1 MKCSKAPS
9 NTCNSKGQD
18 MRDFY
23 QVEQELESL
32 FKKRIMFFDG
42 GMGTMIQQLSLT
54 EGDFRGSIF
63 ADHHIDLSGNN
74 DLLSITAPDKIK
86 EIHKQYLN
94 AGSDI
99 IGTNTF
105 NSTSIAQAD
114 YGLESQ
120 VKLLNKQAAKVA
132 VQAAE
137 EVMRENPGR
146 KCFVAGSLGPTNKTA
161 SMSPDVNRPGY
172 RAISFDEL
180 VDSYYEQM
188 EALIDGGVHI
198 LLPETVFDT
207 LNLKAC
213 LIAYE
218 KVNDHFN
225 TRIPLFIS
233 ITITDKSGRT
243 LSGQTVEACWYSL
256 MHAKP
261 MAVGINCALGA
272 LDMRPYLEEF
282 AKIADCY
289 LSCYPNAGLPN
300 PLSPS
305 GYDETPDY
313 TSDCLEDFAKAGLLN
328 LVGGC
333 CGTTPEHIAAIVK
346 KVSLQAPRNI
356 PDVPKGLRLSGLE
369 PLVLVDERAPFLMV
383 GERTNVTGS
392 PKFRKLV
399 KEEKFEEALS
409 VARQQVENGAN
420 VIDINFDEGLL
431 DSEACMEHFLK
442 LIAPEPDIAKVPIM
456 IDSSKWSV
464 IEAGLKCVQGKCIVN
479 SISLKEGEK
488 VFIEHATKARRY
500 GAAVIVMAFDEQGQA
515 ATRED
520 KVRIC
525 ARAYKLLTEKIDFP
539 PEDIIFDPNVL
550 TVGTGIKEHDNYAV
564 DFIEAVREI
573 KRSCPYARTSGG
585 ISNVSFSFRGQNQ
598 VREAMHS
605 SFLYHGIKAGLDMG
619 IVNAGM
625 LEVYEDID
633 PELLKRVEDVL
644 LNRSEGATEELITF
658 SQSMQVGEK
667 KSKKDQNLWRK
678 EDYRKRLAHAIIHGI
693 NDFVDEDTAEAL
705 DDLKRPLTVIEGPLM
720 DGMKVVGELFG
731 DGKMFLPQVVKS
743 ARVMKKAVAYL
754 TPFMDKEKEQ
764 ASGGSKGRFLIATV
778 KGDVHDIG
786 KNIVAVVL
794 ACNNYEVIDLGV
806 MVRCEEIINIAK
818 EKNVDLIG
826 LSGLITPSLDEMIFN
841 AKEFTRHEFDVPL
854 LIGGA
859 TTSKAHT
866 AIKIAPEYSAPVCH
880 VSDASLVIGV
890 CNDLLNPKLKKDFH
904 SKLLK
909 DQEAV
914 RQKFLK
920 NMETRSFL
928 SFEEAQ
934 AKGFKFDEK
943 TYKPDKPEFLGIKTF
958 ESLSLEELVP
968 FIDWSPFFWSWEIRG
983 IYPKVFESKKYG
995 AQAKELFNDAQNLL
1009 EKIIREKIFKPK
1021 AVIGFWPANR
1031 VGDDVEVYMDESRA
1045 RTLETFCFL
1054 RQQKEKT
1061 KEDHYLSLADFILD
1075 KSQGLTDYLGFFAVT
1090 TGSEVEQ
1097 FASEFEKKHDDYNA
1111 ILVKALGD
1119 RLAEALAEMMHKKVR
1134 DYWGYGLSENF
1145 NIDNLIKEEY
1155 RGVRPAPGYPACPD
1169 HTEKDKIWKLLNVRE
1184 HTGIDLT
1191 ENYAMTPAS
1200 SVSGYYFAHPE
1211 SKYFRVGQIVE
1222 DQIADYARRKGMD
1235 IKTVEKW
1242 LSANI

>member
-1 MKCSKAPS
+1 
-9 NTCNSKGQD
+9 
-18 MRDFY
+18 MRDY
-23 QVEQELESL
+23 CQVKQELESL
-32 FKKRIMFFDG
+32 FKQRIMFFDG
-42 GMGTMIQQLSLT
+42 AMGTMIQQLSLQ
-54 EGDFRGSIF
+54 EKDFRGDRYKNHS
-63 ADHHIDLSGNN
+63 IDLVGNN
-74 DLLSITAPDKIK
+74 DLLSITAPEKIK
-86 EIHKQYLN
+86 QIHKLYLY

-114 YGLESQ
+114 YGLESE
-120 VKLLNKQAAKVA
+120 VKLLNEESARVA
-132 VQAAE
+132 VEAVN
-137 EVMRENPGR
+137 EVMSEQPGR

-172 RAISFDEL
+172 RAVSFEEL
-180 VDSYYEQM
+180 VDAYYEQM
-188 EALIDGGVHI
+188 EALVKGGVHI

-213 LIAYE
+213 LIAYQKINDFCNS
-218 KVNDHFN
+218 KV
-225 TRIPLFIS
+225 PLFIS

-243 LSGQTVEACWYSL
+243 LSGQTVEACWYSI
-256 MHAKP
+256 MHAQP

-272 LDMRPYLEEF
+272 LDMRPYLEELS
-282 AKIADCY
+282 KIADCY

-300 PLSPS
+300 PLSAS
-305 GYDETPDY
+305 GYDETPEY
-313 TSDCLEDFAKAGLLN
+313 TSDCLEDFAKSGLLN

-333 CGTTPEHIAAIVK
+333 CGTTPEHIAEIVK
-346 KVSLQAPRNI
+346 KVSKQDPRAI
-356 PDVPKGLRLSGLE
+356 PEAKKGLKLSGLE
-369 PLVLVDERAPFLMV
+369 PLILTESDAPFLMV

-392 PKFRKLV
+392 PKFRKLI
-399 KEEKFEEALS
+399 KDKDFEQALS

-479 SISLKEGEK
+479 SISLKEGEEMFLK
-488 VFIEHATKARRY
+488 QATKARHY

-515 ATRED
+515 ATKED
-520 KVRIC
+520 KIRIC
-525 ARAYKLLTEKIDFP
+525 VRAYKLLTEKIQFP

-573 KRSCPYARTSGG
+573 KSKCPYARTSGG

-625 LEVYEDID
+625 LEVYEDIQ

-658 SQSMQVGEK
+658 SQSMQIGGK

-678 EDYRKRLAHAIIHGI
+678 EAYKQRLAHAIIHGI
-693 NDFVDEDTAEAL
+693 SDFVDEDTKEAL
-705 DDLKRPLTVIEGPLM
+705 EDLKRPLMVIEGPLM

-731 DGKMFLPQVVKS
+731 EGKMFLPQVVKS

-754 TPFMDKEKEQ
+754 TPFMDREKEQ
-764 ASGGSKGRFLIATV
+764 ASGSAKGKFLIATV

-806 MVRCEEIINIAK
+806 MVRCDEIIKTAR
-818 EKNVDLIG
+818 EHQVDLIG

-841 AKEFTRHEFDVPL
+841 AKEFTRHEFEVPL

-890 CNDLLNPKLKKDFH
+890 CNDLLNPKMKQEFH
-904 SKLLK
+904 DKLLK

-914 RQKFLK
+914 RTKYLK
-920 NMETRSFL
+920 NMETRSFI
-928 SFEEAQ
+928 SYED
-934 AKGFKFDEK
+934 AKNKGYKISEQ
-943 TYKPDKPEFLGIKTF
+943 YKPDKPEFLGIKNF
-958 ESLSLEELVP
+958 DSIDLDELVP
-968 FIDWSPFFWSWEIRG
+968 YIDWSPFFWSWEIRG
-983 IYPKVFESKKYG
+983 VYPKVLESKKWG
-995 AQAKELFNDAQNLL
+995 AQARELFQDAQNLL
-1009 EKIIREKIFKPK
+1009 NRIIKENIFKPK
-1021 AVIGFWPANR
+1021 AVIGFWPASR
-1031 VGDDVEVYMDESRA
+1031 VGDDVEVYLDESRSEL
-1045 RTLETFCFL
+1045 LETFCFL

-1061 KEDHYLSLADFILD
+1061 KEDQYFCLADFILD
-1075 KSQGLTDYLGFFAVT
+1075 KSSDYIDYIGLFAVT
-1090 TGSEVEQ
+1090 SGPEVEE
-1097 FASEFEKKHDDYNA
+1097 FAQTYEKNHDDYNS

-1134 DYWGYGLSENF
+1134 DFWGYGKSENF
-1145 NIDNLIKEEY
+1145 DIDNLIKEEY
-1155 RGVRPAPGYPACPD
+1155 RGIRPAPGYPACPD
-1169 HTEKDKIWKLLNVRE
+1169 HTEKDKLWKLLQVNQY
-1184 HTGIDLT
+1184 TGISLT
-1191 ENYAMTPAS
+1191 ENYAMMPAS
-1200 SVSGYYFAHPE
+1200 SVSGYYFGHPE
-1211 SKYFRVGQIVE
+1211 AKYFRVGQIVK
-1222 DQIADYARRKGMD
+1222 DQIEDYGRRKNMD
-1235 IKTVEKW
+1235 VELVEKW
-1242 LSANI
+1242 LNANT

>member
-1 MKCSKAPS
+1 MWDY
-9 NTCNSKGQD
+9 NQIE
-18 MRDFY
+18 RD
-23 QVEQELESL
+23 LESL

-42 GMGTMIQQLSLT
+42 AMGTMIQQLSLT
-54 EGDFRGSIF
+54 EGDFRGSRY
-63 ADHHIDLSGNN
+63 ADHHIDLMGNN

-86 EIHKQYLN
+86 QIHKQYLN

-120 VKLLNKQAAKVA
+120 VKLLNKEAARVAVEAAK
-132 VQAAE
+132 
-137 EVMRENPGR
+137 EVMEENPGR

-172 RAISFDEL
+172 RAVSFDEL

-188 EALIDGGVHI
+188 EALVSGGVHI

-218 KVNDHFN
+218 KINDVFN
-225 TRIPLFIS
+225 ARIPLFIS

-243 LSGQTVEACWYSL
+243 LSGQTVEACWYSI
-256 MHAKP
+256 MHARP

-272 LDMRPYLEEF
+272 LDMRPYLEELS
-282 AKIADCY
+282 KIADCY

-313 TSDCLEDFAKAGLLN
+313 TSDCLEDFAKSGLLN

-333 CGTTPEHIAAIVK
+333 CGTTPEHIAAIVS
-346 KVSLQAPRNI
+346 KVSVQAPRQ
-356 PDVPKGLRLSGLE
+356 VPTIGKGLKLSGLE
-369 PLVLVDERAPFLMV
+369 PLILAEKEAPFLMV
-383 GERTNVTGS
+383 GERSNVTGS
-392 PKFRKLV
+392 PKFRKLI
-399 KEEKFEEALS
+399 KEEKFEDALT

-420 VIDINFDEGLL
+420 VIDVNFDEGLL
-431 DSEACMEHFLK
+431 DSEACMQHFLN

-479 SISLKEGEK
+479 SISLKEGEEL
-488 VFIEHATKARRY
+488 FLEHAVKARRY

-525 ARAYKLLTEKIDFP
+525 ERAYKLLTEKINFP

-550 TVGTGIKEHDNYAV
+550 TVGTGIVEHNNYAV

-573 KRSCPYARTSGG
+573 KSKCPYARTSGG
-585 ISNVSFSFRGQNQ
+585 VSNVSFSFRGQNQ

-605 SFLYHGIKAGLDMG
+605 SFLFHGIKAGLDMG

-625 LEVYEDID
+625 LEVYQDIE
-633 PELLKRVEDVL
+633 PELLRRVEDVL
-644 LNRSEGATEELITF
+644 LNRNEAATEELITF
-658 SQSMQVGEK
+658 SQGMQSAGK

-678 EDYRKRLAHAIIHGI
+678 EDYKKRLAHAIIHGI
-693 NDFVDEDTAEAL
+693 NDFVDADTAEAL
-705 DDLKRPLTVIEGPLM
+705 EDLKRPLTVIEGPLM

-731 DGKMFLPQVVKS
+731 EGKMFLPQVVQS

-754 TPFMDKEKEQ
+754 TPFMDREKEQ
-764 ASGGSKGRFLIATV
+764 SSGAAKGKFLIATV

-806 MVRCEEIINIAK
+806 MVRCEDIINTAK
-818 EKNVDLIG
+818 EKKVDLIG

-841 AKEFTRHEFDVPL
+841 AKEFTRNEFEVPL

-866 AIKIAPEYSAPVCH
+866 AIKIAPEYAAPVCH

-904 SKLLK
+904 NKLLE
-909 DQEAV
+909 DQESI
-914 RQKFLK
+914 RTKYLK
-920 NMETRSFL
+920 NMETRTFL
-928 SFEEAQ
+928 SYEEAKN
-934 AKGFKFDEK
+934 KGFVTQIID
-943 TYKPDKPEFLGIKTF
+943 YKPDVPDFLGKKVFDSI
-958 ESLSLEELVP
+958 SLEELIP
-968 FIDWSPFFWSWEIRG
+968 YIDWSPFFWSWEIRG

-995 AQAKELFNDAQNLL
+995 AQAKELFRDAQNLL
-1009 EKIIREKIFKPK
+1009 DKIIKEKIFKPK
-1021 AVIGFWPANR
+1021 AVIGFWPAAR
-1031 VGDDVEVYMDESRA
+1031 VEDDVEIYADASKTKIIEK
-1045 RTLETFCFL
+1045 FCFL

-1061 KEDHYLSLADFILD
+1061 KEDDYLCLADFILD
-1075 KSQGLTDYLGFFAVT
+1075 KSNDLSDYLGFFAVT
-1090 TGSEVEQ
+1090 TGAEVEQ
-1097 FASEFEKKHDDYNA
+1097 FAQTFEEKHDDYNS

-1134 DYWGYGLSENF
+1134 DYWGYGKTENF

-1155 RGVRPAPGYPACPD
+1155 RGIRPAPGYPACPD
-1169 HTEKDKIWKLLNVRE
+1169 HTEKDKIWKVLEVGK
-1184 HTGIDLT
+1184 HTGINLT
-1191 ENYAMTPAS
+1191 ENYAMMPAS
-1200 SVSGYYFAHPE
+1200 SVSGYYFSHPE
-1211 SKYFRVGQIVE
+1211 SKYFRVGQITKDQVE
-1222 DQIADYARRKGMD
+1222 NYALRKNMD
-1235 IKTVEKW
+1235 VESVEKW

>member
-1 MKCSKAPS
+1 
-9 NTCNSKGQD
+9 
-18 MRDFY
+18 MRDYY
-23 QVEQELESL
+23 QVEQDLESL

-42 GMGTMIQQLSLT
+42 AMGTMIQQLSLT
-54 EGDFRGSIF
+54 ESDFRGSQFIN
-63 ADHHIDLSGNN
+63 HQIDLNGNN
-74 DLLSITAPDKIK
+74 DLLSVTAPDKIK
-86 EIHKQYLN
+86 EIHKQYFN

-99 IGTNTF
+99 VGTNTF

-114 YGLESQ
+114 YGLEDQ
-120 VKLLNKQAAKVA
+120 VKLLNKEAARVA
-132 VQAAE
+132 VEAAE
-137 EVMRENPGR
+137 EVMKENPGR

-161 SMSPDVNRPGY
+161 SMSPDVNRPGF
-172 RAISFDEL
+172 RAVSFDEL
-180 VDSYYEQM
+180 VNSYYEQM
-188 EALIDGGVHI
+188 EALVIGGVHI

-218 KVNDHFN
+218 KINDAFK
-225 TRIPLFIS
+225 TRVPLFIS

-243 LSGQTVEACWYSL
+243 LSGQTVEACWYSI
-256 MHAKP
+256 MHARP

-272 LDMRPYLEEF
+272 LDMRPYLEEL

-300 PLSPS
+300 PLSAS

-313 TSDCLEDFAKAGLLN
+313 TSGCLEDFAKSGLLN

-346 KVSLQAPRNI
+346 KVGAQAPREI
-356 PDVPKGLRLSGLE
+356 PTVGKGLKLSGLE
-369 PLVLVDERAPFLMV
+369 PLILTEKDAPFLMV

-399 KEEKFEEALS
+399 KEEKFEDALS

-420 VIDINFDEGLL
+420 VIDVNFDEGLL
-431 DSEACMEHFLK
+431 DSEACMEHFLN

-479 SISLKEGEK
+479 SISLKEGEEL
-488 VFIEHATKARRY
+488 FLEHAVKARRY

-515 ATRED
+515 ATKED

-525 ARAYKLLTEKIDFP
+525 GRAYKLLTEKIQFP
-539 PEDIIFDPNVL
+539 PEDIIFDANIL

-564 DFIEAVREI
+564 DFIEAVKEI
-573 KRSCPYARTSGG
+573 KHNCPYARTSGG
-585 ISNVSFSFRGQNQ
+585 VSNVSFSFRGQNQ

-605 SFLYHGIKAGLDMG
+605 SFLYYGIKSGLDMG

-625 LEVYEDID
+625 LEVYEDIE

-644 LNRSEGATEELITF
+644 LNRDEGATEELITF
-658 SQSMQVGEK
+658 SQGMQAAGK
-667 KSKKDQNLWRK
+667 KSKKDQNVWRK
-678 EDYRKRLAHAIIHGI
+678 EDYKKRLAHAIVQGI
-693 NDFVDEDTAEAL
+693 SDFVDFDTAEAL
-705 DDLKRPLTVIEGPLM
+705 EDLKRPLSVIEGPLM
-720 DGMKVVGELFG
+720 DGMKIVGGLFG
-731 DGKMFLPQVVKS
+731 EGKMFLPQVVKS

-754 TPFMDKEKEQ
+754 TPFMDLEKEQ
-764 ASGGSKGRFLIATV
+764 SSGSAKGKFLIATV

-806 MVRCEEIINIAK
+806 MVRCEEIVKIAK
-818 EKNVDLIG
+818 EQNVDLIG
-826 LSGLITPSLDEMIFN
+826 LSGLITPSLDEMISN
-841 AKEFTRHEFDVPL
+841 AKEFTRLEFDVPL

-866 AIKIAPEYSAPVCH
+866 AIKIAPEYTSPVCH

-890 CNDLLNPKLKKDFH
+890 CNDLLNPKLKKEFH
-904 SKLLK
+904 NKLLK
-909 DQEAV
+909 DQETLRA
-914 RQKFLK
+914 KYLK

-928 SFEEAQ
+928 SYEQ
-934 AKGFKFDEK
+934 AKSKGFKCNDDY
-943 TYKPDKPEFLGIKTF
+943 TPDVPEFLGIKTF
-958 ESLSLEELVP
+958 ESIDLEELIP

-983 IYPKVFESKKYG
+983 IYPKVFESKKWG
-995 AQAKELFNDAQNLL
+995 AQAKELFADAQNLL
-1009 EKIIREKIFKPK
+1009 EKILKEKIFKPK
-1021 AVIGFWPANR
+1021 ALIGFWPANR
-1031 VGDDVEVYMDESRA
+1031 VGDDVEVYRDNTKSDV
-1045 RTLETFCFL
+1045 LEKFCFL

-1061 KEDHYLSLADFILD
+1061 KENHYLCLADYILE
-1075 KSQGLTDYLGFFAVT
+1075 KEKGICDYLGFFAVT
-1090 TGSEVEQ
+1090 TGKEVEE
-1097 FASEFEKKHDDYNA
+1097 FAKSFEKELDDYNS

-1134 DYWGYGLSENF
+1134 DYWGYGKSENF

-1155 RGVRPAPGYPACPD
+1155 RGIRPAPGYPACPD
-1169 HTEKDKIWKLLNVRE
+1169 HTEKDKIWKLLDVVK
-1184 HTGIDLT
+1184 HTGISLT
-1191 ENYAMTPAS
+1191 ENYAMMPAS
-1200 SVSGYYFAHPE
+1200 SVSGYYFSHPE
-1211 SKYFRVGQIVE
+1211 SRYFRVGQIAK
-1222 DQIADYARRKGMD
+1222 DQIESYAPRKDME
-1235 IKTVEKW
+1235 IESVEKW